1 MKKIVSIVCCAIM
14 MAVCTAQ
21 AQDNQDNQPRKK
33 GFNPEQ
39 RIEKKAQRICRELA
53 LDDATAKKFTETY
66 REYYKELKALRT
78 KDCSDGKKDGI
89 EGKKNLDG
97 KKDFDGK
104 KDCCKAKNLTEA
116 EAAQMLKARFEMQEK
131 TLSLQKKYY
140 DKYSKF
146 LTQKQI
152 MRIYEM
158 EKPHGDGHG
167 KQRFGKPGQFGQMKG
182 AKMGKGIQRK
192 GMNGKG
198 YEGQQE

>member
-1 MKKIVSIVCCAIM
+1 MNMKKIVSIVCCAIM

-39 RIEKKAQRICRELA
+39 MIEKKAQRICRELA
-53 LDDATAKKFTETY
+53 LDDATAKKFTETF
-66 REYYKELKALRT
+66 REYKKELKALRT
-78 KDCSDGKKDGI
+78 KDCCDAKKDGKKDAC
-89 EGKKNLDG
+89 EGKKD
-97 KKDFDGK
+97 
-104 KDCCKAKNLTEA
+104 LTEA

-158 EKPHGDGHG
+158 EKPYGDGHG

-182 AKMGKGIQRK
+182 AKMGKGMQRK

>member
-1 MKKIVSIVCCAIM
+1 MNMKKIVSIVCCAIM

-39 RIEKKAQRICRELA
+39 RIIVKAQRICRELA
-53 LDDATAKKFTETY
+53 LDDATAKKFTETFC
-66 REYYKELKALRT
+66 EYNKELKALRT
-78 KDCSDGKKDGI
+78 KDCCNGKKDGFDGKKDGCK
-89 EGKKNLDG
+89 GKD
-97 KKDFDGK
+97 
-104 KDCCKAKNLTEA
+104 LTEA

-158 EKPHGDGHG
+158 EKPHADGHG
-167 KQRFGKPGQFGQMKG
+167 KQRFGKPSQFGQMKG
-182 AKMGKGIQRK
+182 GKMGKGMQRK
-192 GMNGKG
+192 GINGKG

>member
-1 MKKIVSIVCCAIM
+1 MYHSKKEMNMKKIVSIACCAIM

-39 RIEKKAQRICRELA
+39 RIEVKAQHICRELA

-78 KDCSDGKKDGI
+78 KDCCDGKKDGKKDAC
-89 EGKKNLDG
+89 EGK
-97 KKDFDGK
+97 
-104 KDCCKAKNLTEA
+104 KNLTEA
-116 EAAQMLKARFEMQEK
+116 EVGQALKAHFEMQEK

-152 MRIYEM
+152 QRIYEL
-158 EKPHGDGHG
+158 EKPHADGHG

-182 AKMGKGIQRK
+182 GKMGKGMHRK
-192 GMNGKG
+192 GMNGKAN
-198 YEGQQE
+198 EGQQE